1 MEKLA
6 NELVRQERVDIETKR
21 QVFEEFESLYATS
34 SLLSQ
39 GGVDYARTVLEQAMG
54 QQKAQ
59 VLLERIA
66 TSRGQEPSDW
76 LQHVDPVQLGRWLQ
90 NEQPQTIALV
100 VTQLP
105 GPRAAQLLS
114 TLPPDVRAQVAV
126 KIARMQGVSAEAI
139 AHIEDSLRARL
150 SGIDSDAQRS
160 VSGVQALVDIL
171 NAGERSLER
180 IVLEK
185 LGEQDAQLAEEIKK
199 KLFVFEDILQLE
211 DRAVQIVLREVEQ
224 DDLRLALRGTAE
236 SVKEK
241 IFANMSERASS
252 TLKEDMEMSGPV
264 RLRDV
269 EAARAAHCPQHPR
282 SGGAGRNHDR
292 ARR

>member
-1 MEKLA
+1 
-6 NELVRQERVDIETKR
+6 
-21 QVFEEFESLYATS
+21 
-34 SLLSQ
+34 
-39 GGVDYARTVLEQAMG
+39 
-54 QQKAQ
+54 
-59 VLLERIA
+59 
-66 TSRGQEPSDW
+66 
-76 LQHVDPVQLGRWLQ
+76 
-90 NEQPQTIALV
+90 
-100 VTQLP
+100 
-105 GPRAAQLLS
+105 
-114 TLPPDVRAQVAV
+114 
-126 KIARMQGVSAEAI
+126 MQGVSAEAI

-211 DRAVQIVLREVEQ
+211 DRAVQIV
-224 DDLRLALRGTAE
+224 AE

-269 EAARAAHCPQHPR
+269 EAAQQRIALSIRALEER
-282 SGGAGRNHDR
+282 GEITI
-292 ARR
+292 ARGDESPEDELV